1 MMDAYQNKPPRE
13 TPAANSPRASGRDS
27 RFPRSVEKLP
37 GAALLDFK
45 QPGVTGGGG
54 GRGARLAPARPLHYH
69 AGMAQS
75 HPRGIV
81 LALAVLLTG
90 CGGAPT
96 QPEQTAAEIPPSSA
110 YRIYVTNEMSGD
122 LSIIDSATHGVIAT
136 VPLGKRPRGI
146 HASPDGKTIYVAL
159 SGSPPAP
166 PGVDESTLPP
176 PDRSADGIGVFDVSQ
191 NKLVKLIPSG
201 TDPEEFGLSQD
212 GSLLY
217 VANEDAALVS
227 IVDLAKGEV
236 VKTLPVG
243 GEPEG
248 VTLSPD
254 GSLVYVTS
262 EEEGEVYVIDT
273 ASGEIIKHFQ
283 VGARPRWVAFLP
295 DGTKGYV
302 SLETVGQVA
311 VVDTVKHLLLKTV
324 ALEKGNRPMKVVMS
338 PDGARAYVSAGR
350 GGNVAVIDTTADEVS
365 ALIAAEGVRPWG
377 MALSP
382 DGATLYTANGPSN
395 DVSVIDLATQKVT
408 TKIAA
413 GDSPWGVIVLKP

>member
-1 MMDAYQNKPPRE
+1 MRPV
-13 TPAANSPRASGRDS
+13 TPAGGALKTGRSGGSPARAGALRHCS
-27 RFPRSVEKLP
+27 RPL
-37 GAALLDFK
+37 AA
-45 QPGVTGGGG
+45 V
-54 GRGARLAPARPLHYH
+54 RLAAARWLHYH
-69 AGMAQS
+69 SEMTQS
-75 HPRGIV
+75 NHRIAASC
-81 LALAVLLTG
+81 LALLLIG
-90 CGGAPT
+90 CGGGPSESEQPAT
-96 QPEQTAAEIPPSSA
+96 QSAPSSA

-122 LSIIDSATHGVIAT
+122 LTIIDSATLAAIAT

-191 NKLVKLIPSG
+191 NKLVKMIQSG
-201 TDPEEFGLSQD
+201 TDPEEFALSKD

-217 VANEDAALVS
+217 VANEDAAQVS

-236 VKTLPVG
+236 IKTLPVG

-262 EEEGEVYVIDT
+262 EEEGEIFVIDT
-273 ASGEIIKHFQ
+273 AKGEIIKSFQ

-311 VVDTVKHLLLKTV
+311 VVDTVKHELLKTLT
-324 ALEKGNRPMKVVMS
+324 LEKGNRPMKVVVS
-338 PDGARAYVSAGR
+338 PDGAHAYVSAGR
-350 GGNVAVIDTTADEVS
+350 GSNVALIDTASDALS

-382 DGATLYTANGPSN
+382 DSKTLYTANGPSN

-408 TKIAA
+408 KKIPA
-413 GDSPWGVIVLKP
+413 GDSPWGVIVLQASGL